1 MQDGKDRELKL
12 RQNFEL
18 VKTII
23 AEQDMLT
30 RVPEECLSFSPENL
44 ESLVKFAYFAGF
56 IQLGQARDLLL
67 LPKEMLKPQLRKW
80 YEEIRQQGC
89 WLC

>member
-1 MQDGKDRELKL
+1 MQDGKEREIRLQ
-12 RQNFEL
+12 QNFEL
-18 VKTII
+18 VKQII
-23 AEQDMLT
+23 AEQEMLE
-30 RVPEECLSFSPENL
+30 RVPPDCLTFSPENL
-44 ESLVKFAYFAGF
+44 EALVKFAYFAGF

-80 YEEIRQQGC
+80 YDEIRQQGC